1 MSKFTREKADAIL
14 DDMRRGSG
22 LGEAAQM
29 QMVTRQTVWNWRK
42 AGRASGRGAKH
53 EFDLQIQALEAQDT
67 AAAAATVKRT
77 MRQRDDVKSALNAAT
92 WWLERK
98 LPDEFGR
105 HDRLTVDHADIA
117 KQFLDYL
124 RDRLDGDTYN
134 RVLAALA
141 PDTGDGPAPLSLVK

>member
-1 MSKFTREKADAIL
+1 MSKFTREKAEAIL
-14 DDMRRGSG
+14 ADMRRGSG

-53 EFDLQIQALEAQDT
+53 EFDLQVQALEAQDT

-77 MRQRDDVKSALNAAT
+77 MRQRDDIKSALNAAT

-98 LPDEFGR
+98 LPEEFGR
-105 HDRLTVDHADIA
+105 HDKLTIDHGNLAVQLLD
-117 KQFLDYL
+117 FL
-124 RDRLDGDTYN
+124 RERLDADTYD
-134 RVLAALA
+134 RVLAAIA
-141 PDTGDGPAPLSLVK
+141 PDGDPEAPVLQLN

>member
-1 MSKFTREKADAIL
+1 MSKFTREKAEAIL
-14 DDMRRGSG
+14 ADMRRGSG

-53 EFDLQIQALEAQDT
+53 EFDLQVQALEAQDT

-77 MRQRDDVKSALNAAT
+77 MRQRDDIKSALNAAT

-98 LPDEFGR
+98 LPEEFGR
-105 HDRLTVDHADIA
+105 HDKLTIDHGNLAVQLLD
-117 KQFLDYL
+117 FL
-124 RDRLDGDTYN
+124 RERLDADTYD
-134 RVLAALA
+134 RVLAAISPDGVTEA
-141 PDTGDGPAPLSLVK
+141 PILQLN

>member
-1 MSKFTREKADAIL
+1 MSKFTREKAEAIL
-14 DDMRRGSG
+14 ADMRRGSG

-53 EFDLQIQALEAQDT
+53 EFDLQVQALEAQDT

-77 MRQRDDVKSALNAAT
+77 MRQRDDIKSALNAAT

-98 LPDEFGR
+98 LPEEFGR
-105 HDRLTVDHADIA
+105 HDKLTIDHGNLAVQLLD
-117 KQFLDYL
+117 FL
-124 RDRLDGDTYN
+124 RERLDADTYD
-134 RVLAALA
+134 RVLAAISPDGDTEA
-141 PDTGDGPAPLSLVK
+141 PILQLN